1 MVPQRRR
8 FMHVHVMSRNGY
20 IAYGPKTLIHTSE
33 LRRCGAAIPH
43 SYQVRSKLRQLIYWV
58 TQAEV
63 VMAAKG
69 RNRTLMDTRRYV
81 GTDEG

>member
-43 SYQVRSKLRQLIYWV
+43 SYQVRSKLRQLIY
-58 TQAEV
+58 
-63 VMAAKG
+63 
-69 RNRTLMDTRRYV
+69 
-81 GTDEG
+81 